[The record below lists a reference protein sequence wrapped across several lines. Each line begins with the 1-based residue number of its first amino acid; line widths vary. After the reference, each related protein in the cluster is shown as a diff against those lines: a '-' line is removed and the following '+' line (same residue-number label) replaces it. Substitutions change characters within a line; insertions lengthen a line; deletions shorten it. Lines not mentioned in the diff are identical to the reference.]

1 MKIEMRSQG
10 LVLTEGLRSLAEKQ
24 LHYALDWAR
33 FEVTKVILH
42 FSDLNGPRG
51 GNDKRCQLRIPLAGM
66 REIVIEETGADLGM
80 AISRAIDRG
89 SRTLERRLS
98 RRREFGAISIALKEI

>member
-1 MKIEMRSQG
+1 MKVEMRVQG
-10 LVLTEGLRSLAEKQ
+10 LVLTEGLRLLAEKQ

-33 FEVTKVILH
+33 YEVTKVILQ

-66 REIVIEETGADLGM
+66 REIVIEETGADLGI
-80 AISRAIDRG
+80 AVSRAIDRA

-98 RRREFGAISIALKEI
+98 RRREFGAISVAWKEI